1 MGAWS
6 GQHRNVQT
14 CRRKKNNHHIRSFID
29 FFNIHNL
36 FKVPVN
42 EVINTFTGVIASDD
56 INGDSAVNIAKI
68 ISGLDDKKLSEISF
82 RRKG

>member
-1 MGAWS
+1 M
-6 GQHRNVQT
+6 
-14 CRRKKNNHHIRSFID
+14 
-29 FFNIHNL
+29 
-36 FKVPVN
+36 N

-68 ISGLDDKKLSEISF
+68 ISCLDDKKLGEISF